1 MMKVKMMESTQLS
14 VKTAKIKENWKS
26 LQKSIITG
34 SEKEALK
41 ESLLRLL
48 DSKCLK
54 KTTMSLMMTMR
65 WLTSLNSIPNQS
77 TMCLVMIKMIR
88 AVMMTALMLN
98 NKLRWLRL
106 MHKNSKQRK
115 TEHTQIKTL
124 TKLPQLFT
132 IREVELWQIL
142 MTKKCSL
149 VILGLNECLLMK
161 RLLKQLLSKY
171 LQRRSRR
178 IWKLKIFSSAMAIEI
193 KIRLQN
199 KISHNRLSIFIK
211 IHHLL

>member
-1 MMKVKMMESTQLS
+1 MENTQLS
-14 VKTAKIKENWKS
+14 VKTAKIKESWKS

-34 SEKEALK
+34 SKKEALK

-48 DSKCLK
+48 DSRCLK
-54 KTTMSLMMTMR
+54 KTMSQMMTMR

-88 AVMMTALMLN
+88 ALMLM

-106 MHKNSKQRK
+106 KHKNSKQRK

-149 VILGLNECLLMK
+149 ATLGQSECLLMK
-161 RLLKQLLSKY
+161 HLLKQHLSKY
-171 LQRRSRR
+171 LQRRSKR
-178 IWKLKIFSSAMAIEI
+178 IWNLKIFYSAMAIEI
-193 KIRLQN
+193 NIRLQN
-199 KISHNRLSIFIK
+199 KISHNRMSIFIK
-211 IHHLL
+211 IHNLLLRTKL